1 MSKMNIAAFKGV
13 GWQSMRGMP
22 MNMNFLAGIRAG
34 APREEFWVLSDQG

>member
-13 GWQSMRGMP
+13 GWQSMRGML